1 MKMTMNAK
9 PETIFVNIAS
19 YRDPELLPTLRD
31 MISRAMA
38 PHLLHIAVCWQ
49 YADENASLFTQAG
62 MNRVN
67 TRASKEELTW
77 HFRWQEAKIT
87 VIPVHYFRSQGACWA
102 RFIAEQYYA
111 EETFSLQI
119 DSHCR
124 FIDHWDK
131 HMVEMLDELRT
142 QSPKPVLSTY
152 PPAYDPNIADEKKEQ
167 FLSRLIFREF
177 SKEGLPMLSSTPLNA
192 PSPVRGSYIAGG
204 FIFGDGS
211 FVRDVA
217 NDPNIFFAGEE
228 IAMAARAF
236 THGYDVYTPHR
247 ILLWHYYGRQKANKV
262 WADHTHEAK
271 SSGDIEMAWWER
283 DAVSKKR
290 IRTLFELEEQ
300 PVDLGPYGAGSIRS
314 IYEFE
319 RLIGVDFK
327 RRAVLPD
334 VIGKESRSV
343 FFPNECPN
351 DEEWLQRLIFP
362 FAKKVMLNKT
372 DVEEAITSAKWW
384 HFGLY
389 SETNRLIS
397 QKKIS
402 QKEMESAFNA
412 TESTQFNVPLNFNT
426 QLQEKPVTLRICPFD
441 EQSGWGN
448 VMEQVW

>member
-1 MKMTMNAK
+1 MTINAK
-9 PETIFVNIAS
+9 AQTIFVNIAC

-31 MISRAMA
+31 MITRARS
-38 PHLLHIAVCWQ
+38 PHLLHIAICWQ
-49 YADENASLFTQAG
+49 HADENVSFFTQAG
-62 MNRVN
+62 MTLVN
-67 TRASKEELTW
+67 TQSPKDELTW
-77 HFRWQEAKIT
+77 HFRWQETQIT

-124 FIDHWDK
+124 FTDHWDT
-131 HMVEMLDELRT
+131 HMVEMLDGLRDR
-142 QSPKPVLSTY
+142 SAKPVLSTY
-152 PPAYDPNIADEKKEQ
+152 PPAYDPYAANEKKEQ

-192 PSPVRGSYIAGG
+192 PSPIRGSYIAGG
-204 FIFGDGS
+204 FIFADGS
-211 FVRDVA
+211 FVSDVA

-236 THGYDVYTPHR
+236 THGYDVYTPHQ
-247 ILLWHYYGRQKANKV
+247 ILLWHFYGRQKANKV
-262 WADHTHEAK
+262 WGDHTQEAK

-290 IRTLFELEEQ
+290 IRTLFGLEEQ

-334 VIGKESRSV
+334 VIAKETRSV
-343 FFPNECPN
+343 FLPHEYP
-351 DEEWLQRLIFP
+351 DDVHWLQRLTIP
-362 FAKKVMLNKT
+362 FAKKLLLNKT
-372 DVEEAITSAKWW
+372 DVEDVIRSANWW

-389 SETNRLIS
+389 SEGNRLLS
-397 QKKIS
+397 HKKMS
-402 QKEMESAFNA
+402 QKEMESAFDSTDNA
-412 TESTQFNVPLNFNT
+412 QFCVALNFNT
-426 QLQEKPVTLRICPFD
+426 RLKEKPVTVRVCPFD
-441 EQSGWGN
+441 EVSGWGK
-448 VMEQVW
+448 VLEQVW